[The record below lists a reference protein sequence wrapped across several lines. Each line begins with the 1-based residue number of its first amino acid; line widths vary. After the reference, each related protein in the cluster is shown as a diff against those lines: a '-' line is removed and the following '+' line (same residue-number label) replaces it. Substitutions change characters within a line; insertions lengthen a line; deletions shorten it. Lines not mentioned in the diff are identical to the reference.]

1 MNAPPERTERAR
13 LPEVVIVGAGFGG
26 LAAARGLAK
35 APVHV
40 TIIDRQNHH
49 LFQPLL
55 YQVATAGVSPADVAV
70 PIRSLFRTQRNATI
84 LMDTVVDIDTANRV
98 VRGHRADHPYDY
110 LIVATG
116 SEYSYFGHED
126 WRPHAPSLKSLKDAL
141 DIREKVLLS
150 FEYAE
155 TALDEAERK
164 RLMTFV
170 VVGGGATGVELAGAL
185 AELAKKALA
194 RDFRRIVPGEAEII
208 LLEAAPSLLAG
219 FPTKLTD
226 FAERALSKLGVTVR
240 LDTPVERVDEDG
252 VVLKSGETIPS
263 ANVLWA
269 AGTRAPAVGEWLDAE
284 TDRQGR
290 INVDSD
296 LTVPGHAN
304 IFVIGDAACYA
315 PNGATPLPAVAP
327 VAKQQG
333 IHIAKSIRSRA
344 EASSAPAAFRYRDSG
359 MLATIGRHAAVAN
372 LRWIKMKGLVAWLF
386 WGLIH
391 IYFLIGARNRM
402 MVFVNWVWA
411 YFTFGLGA
419 RLITRSRVSP
429 AEHEQPESKRPAPTK
444 AAGP

>member
-1 MNAPPERTERAR
+1 MTAQPDETSPEGR
-13 LPEVVIVGAGFGG
+13 PEVVILGAGFGG
-26 LAAARGLAK
+26 LAAAKALAK
-35 APVHV
+35 APVHI

-70 PIRSLFRTQRNATI
+70 PIRSLFRKQANTTI
-84 LMDTVVDIDTANRV
+84 LMDTVVGIDTEAQTV
-98 VRGHRADHPYDY
+98 QGHRAEHRYDY

-116 SEYSYFGHED
+116 SEYSYFGHDD
-126 WRPHAPSLKSLKDAL
+126 WRPHAPSLKSLKNAL

-170 VVGGGATGVELAGAL
+170 IVGGGATGVELAGAL

-194 RDFRRIVPGEAEII
+194 RDFRHIDPSEAEIV
-208 LLEAAPSLLAG
+208 LLEAGPSVLHG
-219 FPTKLTD
+219 FPESLTD
-226 FAERALSKLGVTVR
+226 FAERSLTKLGVTVR
-240 LDTPVERVDEDG
+240 LNSPVESVDADG
-252 VVLKSGETIPS
+252 VTLADGQVIGST
-263 ANVLWA
+263 NVLWA
-269 AGTRAPAVGEWLDAE
+269 AGTRAPNVRDWLGAE
-284 TDRQGR
+284 ADRQGR
-290 INVDSD
+290 IKVGGS
-296 LTVPGHAN
+296 LTVPGHN
-304 IFVIGDAACYA
+304 TVFVIGDAACFA
-315 PNGATPLPAVAP
+315 QEGGKPLPAVAP

-333 IHIAKSIRSRA
+333 IYAAKAIARKIA
-344 EASSAPAAFRYRDSG
+344 GAQAHAPFRYRDAG

-372 LRWIKMKGLVAWLF
+372 LHRFKMKGWFAWMF

-402 MVFVNWVWA
+402 MVFLNWVWA
-411 YFTFGLGA
+411 YFTYGLGA

-429 AEHEQPESKRPAPTK
+429 AEKEPEKNRPA
-444 AAGP
+444 A